1 MTASAT
7 TRQHFAGRY
16 LVARYETGGVVI
28 DVQSGNYFRVNR
40 TAALVCDALAR
51 EPSEPAAA
59 HRVARELR
67 IDASEGTKLVDEVL
81 SGLNAPVFH
90 GEPQGSYHFYPSDSG
105 YELRHGQPRVL
116 EISSDGS
123 QVRIAPGAPPV
134 PEAQLELYVRALAPK
149 LLFQRSVR
157 VFHASSCVVG
167 GALIAFAGVGAPGRR
182 RPRAHSTRRAPSWCR
197 RTCWS
202 STRSR
207 RCDSARRGRT
217 SGSRMG
223 AQDDRPAA
231 APPSSACFSGNL
243 GADGRPGTHPS
254 APVESCSW
262 TAQRPAGSDFRTA
275 PLGEADAL
283 AELLRHDF
291 LLGAR
296 RQMPGYASSSMRSLC
311 SRRSAS
317 VRCGLRTALMAS
329 RRPRSATSRGRRHR
343 RRRSPRRATTPARVS
358 GSRTALL
365 LEPHVQL
372 LPAAPASI
380 EISSSARR

>member
-1 MTASAT
+1 MTPSAT

-59 HRVARELR
+59 HRVARELQ

-90 GEPQGSYHFYPSDSG
+90 GEPQGSYHFFPSDSG
-105 YELRHGQPRVL
+105 YELRHGQHRVL

-123 QVRIAPGAPPV
+123 QVRIAPGAPTV

-167 GALIAFAGVGAPGRR
+167 GALIAFAGVSRAGKTTTARAFNSAGAELVSEDLLVLAPDRDAATVLAEGEPRVHEWARKMTVQLLLHPDEPVSAETLAPMVVQGPTRALRSILFVDSQRR
-182 RPRAHSTRRAPSWCR
+182 
-197 RTCWS
+197 
-202 STRSR
+202 
-207 RCDSARRGRT
+207 
-217 SGSRMG
+217 
-223 AQDDRPAA
+223 
-231 APPSSACFSGNL
+231 
-243 GADGRPGTHPS
+243 
-254 APVESCSW
+254 
-262 TAQRPAGSDFRTA
+262 AGSDFRTA

-291 LLGAR
+291 LGASEADAWLR
-296 RQMPGYASSSMRSLC
+296 FFQHAVALL
-311 SRRSAS
+311 AQVS
-317 VRCGLRTALMAS
+317 VRAMWAPDGVDGLA
-329 RRPRSATSRGRRHR
+329 
-343 RRRSPRRATTPARVS
+343 
-358 GSRTALL
+358 
-365 LEPHVQL
+365 
-372 LPAAPASI
+372 PAAERYISMTAS
-380 EISSSARR
+380 